1 MIIGMFVIGFAAA
14 CYLEGISY
22 ADEGSPPLGNHPVE
36 AETYRALGELEA
48 NVPLAMEIRFAL
60 RNSKVLDKLITDQQN
75 PASPKFHRWLKTGEF
90 EKRFGAS
97 NSQISAVADWLT
109 SEGFTVTNRSAGSLQ
124 FRGPVAQAERSF
136 AVRIARFGNGSLFA
150 NTSDPVIPAKFSG
163 VIGSIRGMDNVIR
176 AIPMTQR
183 STSSFVPSA
192 TVGAAKAFGPAD
204 FHTFYDETVA
214 PGKDGTGDCIAVVG
228 TSDFLDSTM
237 TAFTTQFGLP
247 PIDYRRELHGDNPGI
262 NGAEAEA
269 ELDLQWS
276 HSAAP
281 GASIVFHLG
290 SDLVADIAGAVSDN
304 QCGAISISYGYCG
317 TWASFMTSTID
328 PLFRQAAA
336 QGQSV
341 FVSSGDQGGAG
352 LGVDP
357 NTNACI
363 VSPTR
368 SVSEL
373 SADPNVTSV
382 GGTQFTPKYSNGN
395 DQGYATEK
403 VWNDG
408 SGATGGG
415 ASQVFSKPAYQTL
428 PTTPDDGARDVPDIA
443 LVASPNSPGVL
454 FADNVNGVATVVCCI
469 GGTSLSAPAW
479 AGFSRVLAQLAGGT
493 RLGNINPVMYQ
504 LANSQ
509 YDSAGFHDVTVGNTN
524 YGSVTGYNAAPGYDL
539 ASGWGTVDYD
549 TIPAT
554 FTNSS
559 ATPTP
564 TTTATPTATATASPT
579 ASATAIATITASPT
593 SSTTATATSTPTPI
607 ASPSPTP
614 EGGSLIAP
622 HAVRLPSTRA
632 AGAAS
637 TRTFLIG
644 NRSRTS
650 AMSLDIGTLAQP
662 FTVVG
667 AGHYMVAPASRISVT
682 ISITP
687 GEAGMMRQIL
697 VVNSGDAKR
706 PTINIAVGAMVRRA
720 PRSTT

>member
-1 MIIGMFVIGFAAA
+1 MFMIGFAAT

-22 ADEGSPPLGNHPVE
+22 AADGSPLVGNHPGE
-36 AETYRALGELEA
+36 AVTYRALGDLEA
-48 NVPLAMEIRFAL
+48 NTPLAMEIRFAL
-60 RNSKVLDKLITDQQN
+60 RNTKALDKLLVDQQN
-75 PASPKFHRWLKTGEF
+75 PASPKYHKWLKTGEF
-90 EKRFGAS
+90 QKSFGAS
-97 NSQISAVADWLT
+97 DSQMSAVADWLT
-109 SEGFTVTNRSAGSLQ
+109 GEGFTVTNRSAGSLQ
-124 FRGPVAQAERSF
+124 FNGAATQAERTF
-136 AVRIARFGNGSLFA
+136 AVRIAKFGNGSLFA

-163 VIGSIRGMDNVIR
+163 VIGSIRGMDNIVR

-183 STSSFVPSA
+183 ANSSFVPSA

-214 PGKDGTGDCIAVVG
+214 PGSDGTGDCIAVVG

-237 TAFTTQFGLP
+237 AAFTTQFGLP

-290 SDLVADIAGAVSDN
+290 SDLVADINGAVSDN

-317 TWASFMTSTID
+317 SWPSFMTNTID
-328 PLFRQAAA
+328 PMFRQAAA

-341 FVSSGDQGGAG
+341 FVSAGDQGAAG

-363 VSPTR
+363 VNRSR
-368 SVSEL
+368 SVNEL

-395 DQGYATEK
+395 DQGYAIEK

-415 ASQVFSKPAYQTL
+415 ASQVFGKPSYQTL
-428 PTTPDDGARDVPDIA
+428 PATPDDGARDVPDIV
-443 LVASPNSPGVL
+443 LVASPNSPGVF
-454 FADNVNGVATVVCCI
+454 FADDVNGVAQVVCCI

-479 AGFSRVLAQLAGGT
+479 AGFSRVLAQLTGGT
-493 RLGNINPVMYQ
+493 RRLGNINPVMYQ

-509 YDSAGFHDVTVGNTN
+509 YDSAGFHDVTIGDTN
-524 YGSVTGYNAAPGYDL
+524 YGIVTGFNAGPGYDL
-539 ASGWGTVDYD
+539 ASGWGSVDFD
-549 TIPAT
+549 IFAAA
-554 FTNSS
+554 FTNSLAS
-559 ATPTP
+559 PTPSASATATPT
-564 TTTATPTATATASPT
+564 ALPTATATATTSPT
-579 ASATAIATITASPT
+579 PT
-593 SSTTATATSTPTPI
+593 
-607 ASPSPTP
+607 ASPSPTT
-614 EGGSLIAP
+614 GGSLIAP
-622 HAVRLPSTRA
+622 RAVRLPATRA
-632 AGAAS
+632 VGTGAA
-637 TRTFLIG
+637 RTFLIG

-650 AMSLDIGTLAQP
+650 TMSLDIGTLAQP
-662 FTVVG
+662 LTVAG
-667 AGHYMVAPASRISVT
+667 SGHYMVAPASTISVT
-682 ISITP
+682 ISIAP
-687 GEAGMMRQIL
+687 GAAGMMRQTL
-697 VVNSGDAKR
+697 VIHSGDAKR
-706 PTINIAVGAMVRRA
+706 PTLNIAVSAMVRRA
-720 PRSTT
+720 ARSAS